1 MTMHVS
7 GFRKTIALGALL
19 GLILLAG
26 CSRLPA
32 YIQPRVEIS
41 DASRNSQVVSY
52 RELTIAD
59 FRAPALPKDLISHKH
74 DLNAHTSVAIRTRP
88 EAKYLFS
95 FEGSKAGQLRCG
107 HAENLGFEAVMLPEK
122 SWWSPTLA
130 ADKEAYVL
138 QHEQVHFALMEV
150 AARQLNRRA
159 AVERVQLTACEADAE
174 AVTNRISATIDRWMA
189 ESQQETLKQ
198 HGAFDEAT
206 SRLYA
211 LKVQQ
216 WWYDRAMKELL
227 DLAEWQ

>member
-1 MTMHVS
+1 VHVS
-7 GFRKTIALGALL
+7 GFIENIFILVPL
-19 GLILLAG
+19 GLILLVG

-32 YIQPRVEIS
+32 YSQPRVEIS
-41 DASRNSQVVSY
+41 NASRATQGISY

-59 FRAPALPKDLISHKH
+59 FHAPELPKDLVSYGQH
-74 DLNAHTSVAIRTRP
+74 LNAHTSVAIRTRP
-88 EAKYLFS
+88 VAKYLFS
-95 FEGSKAGQLRCG
+95 YQDSDGSQLRCG

-130 ADKEAYVL
+130 TDKEAYVL

-159 AVERVQLTACEADAE
+159 AKERDQLTACAADVE
-174 AVTNRISATIDRWMA
+174 AVTKRLSAILDRWMA
-189 ESQQETLKQ
+189 ESQKETLKQ
-198 HGAFDEAT
+198 HGEFDEAT

-227 DLAEWQ
+227 DLIEWQ